1 MSKRALDGGVTQ
13 EGFEKFGAPSIVVS
27 SGAVAGFTNAG
38 IKGWIRNVNDPNWA
52 VSRECRDGSVSALG
66 MEGTHGDNE
75 VLVIQSPI
83 TTKQA
88 ADSTT
93 LLVLEAQ
100 RGRSADFDAGW
111 IMGA

>member
-1 MSKRALDGGVTQ
+1 MQASK
-13 EGFEKFGAPSIVVS
+13 
-27 SGAVAGFTNAG
+27 
-38 IKGWIRNVNDPNWA
+38 
-52 VSRECRDGSVSALG
+52 DGSAMSTIPIGQSVGRAGSISALG